1 MSKSNKPHPTIKHV
15 AKKANVST
23 ATVSLVLSNNERISN
38 ETKAKVLEIIKELD
52 YFPSRSA
59 RDLVSKKTGNIG
71 FILTHEHFLTTEPF
85 YTQIFLGTEF
95 EARENEFYVLLTTI
109 SSDFQPGE
117 SLPRFIRERSVDGII
132 VAGKV
137 PDTFL
142 TEIEKYELPTVFVDY
157 FPAKRDF
164 PVIMID
170 NENGGRLATE
180 HLVRAGHRKIAFI
193 GGDFEHPSIG
203 DRLEGYRRELRKNKI
218 AVNEKLIF
226 LSEKSP
232 VKETGYEGVKFLM
245 ESGADF
251 TAIFA
256 CNDAVAIGVIQY
268 LKEHSIRIP
277 EEVAVIGFDDV
288 ESGLLIDPP
297 LSTVKVPKL
306 EMGIEAMQ
314 LIADSLKNKSKL
326 SKKILVPVELIVRQS
341 TEKKV

>member
-1 MSKSNKPHPTIKHV
+1 
-15 AKKANVST
+15 
-23 ATVSLVLSNNERISN
+23 
-38 ETKAKVLEIIKELD
+38 
-52 YFPSRSA
+52 
-59 RDLVSKKTGNIG
+59 
-71 FILTHEHFLTTEPF
+71 
-85 YTQIFLGTEF
+85 
-95 EARENEFYVLLTTI
+95 
-109 SSDFQPGE
+109 
-117 SLPRFIRERSVDGII
+117 
-132 VAGKV
+132 V

-142 TEIEKYELPTVFVDY
+142 NEVEKYDLPTVFVDY
-157 FPAKRDF
+157 FPAKREF

-180 HLVRAGHRKIAFI
+180 HLIKIGHRKIAFI
-193 GGDFEHPSIG
+193 GGDFDHPSIG

-218 AVNEKLIF
+218 QVNEKLIF

-268 LKEHSIRIP
+268 LKEHSIKIP

-314 LIADSLKNKSKL
+314 LIADSMKNKSKL

-341 TEKKV
+341 TEKKF